1 MLFSSSNGGVCVG
14 VYLYSLGFSINKIIS
29 SANRDNFTFHFPIWM
44 LKVLFLA
51 EGERR
56 E

>member
-1 MLFSSSNGGVCVG
+1 MSFSSSNSVVCGG
-14 VYLYSLGFSINKIIS
+14 VYLYSLGFSIYKIIS

-44 LKVLFLA
+44 LKLIFLA
-51 EGERR
+51 EGERV